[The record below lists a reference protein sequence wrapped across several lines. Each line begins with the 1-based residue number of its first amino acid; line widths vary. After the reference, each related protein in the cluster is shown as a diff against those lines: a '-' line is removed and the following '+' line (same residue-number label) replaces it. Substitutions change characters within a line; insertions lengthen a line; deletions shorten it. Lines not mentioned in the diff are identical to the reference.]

1 MLKIN
6 PVKIDLEASSLGES
20 AQNSAFKKVMR
31 QPLIESSGNISP
43 VKFNKR
49 EEKCIEKDLNLSQLQ
64 LMLKDS
70 SCPSVRPKSKSRN
83 KENDPLQENVK
94 SKNSRKRK
102 TERELKILR

>member
-1 MLKIN
+1 
-6 PVKIDLEASSLGES
+6 
-20 AQNSAFKKVMR
+20 
-31 QPLIESSGNISP
+31 
-43 VKFNKR
+43 
-49 EEKCIEKDLNLSQLQ
+49 
-64 LMLKDS
+64 MLKDS